1 MNIVDELNSRFLTQD
16 LVSQQDGLS
25 AAELEKYKAI
35 ASGYAEM
42 ENAVAV
48 LSDMHANIS
57 YVYYGHFSQTLGWK
71 QVPGTEDRIDFI
83 WEEVILKQIHPD
95 DLHEKYFRS
104 FVFSILCGVSQR

>member
-42 ENAVAV
+42 E
-48 LSDMHANIS
+48 M
-57 YVYYGHFSQTLGWK
+57 QW
-71 QVPGTEDRIDFI
+71 P
-83 WEEVILKQIHPD
+83 
-95 DLHEKYFRS
+95 
-104 FVFSILCGVSQR
+104 C